1 MGANASSV
9 KRAGGPSMAC
19 MTRRQFV
26 TIATGMA
33 TGLAAQALLP
43 NMALAAAVRPSSVTV
58 GTNSEFGYIGIM
70 SNNYRYDASD
80 HSIIYCVQPGL
91 AGSNP
96 GDVESRSTETFEA
109 LGLTHDTVENIR
121 RVAYYGYNGPAYA
134 KDIYSKY
141 GVFLNAST
149 LSPQHANTDDQA
161 AYIVTH
167 LMLSYLT
174 RGTGTAINGAYW
186 GSDSW
191 SAACKDFIRKS
202 ILGVDES
209 GNKVSNDYLL
219 KAICALP
226 APSESSF
233 VVYRLVGVGRIQE
246 YLGWKYEPAGKAR
259 LQKYVSAPWA
269 KPRQ

>member
-1 MGANASSV
+1 
-9 KRAGGPSMAC
+9 MAC

-43 NMALAAAVRPSSVTV
+43 SMALAAAVRPSSVTV
-58 GTNSEFGYIGIM
+58 GTSETYGYIGIN

-80 HSIIYCVQPGL
+80 SSIVYCVQPGL
-91 AGSNP
+91 AGGSP
-96 GDVESRSTETFEA
+96 GAVESRSTATFEA
-109 LGLTHDTVENIR
+109 LELSHDAIENIR

-149 LSPQHANTDDQA
+149 LSPQHANTDAQA

-174 RGTGTAINGAYW
+174 RGTGTAIGGAYW

-209 GNKVSNDYLL
+209 GSKVSDDCLL

-233 VVYRLVGVGRIQE
+233 VVYRLVGVGGIQE

-269 KPRQ
+269 PERR

>member
-1 MGANASSV
+1 
-9 KRAGGPSMAC
+9 MAC

-43 NMALAAAVRPSSVTV
+43 NMALAATVRPSSVTV

-167 LMLSYLT
+167 LMLSYLA